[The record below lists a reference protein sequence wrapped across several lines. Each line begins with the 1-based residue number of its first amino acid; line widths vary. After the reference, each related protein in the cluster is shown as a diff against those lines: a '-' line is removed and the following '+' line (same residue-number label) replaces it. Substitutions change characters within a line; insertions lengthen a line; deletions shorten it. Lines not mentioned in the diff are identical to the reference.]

1 MKKIFT
7 LALATVIV
15 FAVNAQDK
23 KKSSSD
29 KSFTFGVGPSLSFP
43 IGDMGL
49 FYSFGYGAEAQ
60 ATYHASESF
69 NAFAQVGYNNFSV
82 KSSVGSGSTGFIP
95 FLVGGRYVSN
105 GFTAGAGIGYGSF
118 SGGGAS
124 SGGFAYS
131 PQIGYSFNNVQV
143 LAHYTGVS
151 ASGGSNSFIGV
162 KAFYNF

>member
-29 KSFTFGVGPSLSFP
+29 KSFTFGVGPSLS
-43 IGDMGL
+43 INSGGGQ
-49 FYSFGYGAEAQ
+49 SIFGYGVEVQ
-60 ATYHASESF
+60 GTYHASESF
-69 NAFAQVGYNNFSV
+69 AGFAQVGYNNYSKNGASF
-82 KSSVGSGSTGFIP
+82 GFIP
-95 FLVGGRYVSN
+95 VLVGGRYVS
-105 GFTAGAGIGYGSF
+105 GDFSIGAGVGYGSL
-118 SGGGAS
+118 SGGGSS

-131 PQIGYSFNNVQV
+131 PQIGYNFGNVQV
-143 LAHYTGVS
+143 LAHYTGLSVT
-151 ASGGSNSFIGV
+151 GGSTSFFGV